1 MLIATFPSLRR
12 RGNLA
17 INHYCGW
24 PVFTVGP
31 FTCHM
36 MLSPIRVPVLVMG
49 QAPGSH
55 VPAEAVIAEAD
66 SNRGKKTF
74 HIGLLTHELGSSTA
88 PRTEGKGE

>member
-1 MLIATFPSLRR
+1 MLIATSPSLRR
-12 RGNLA
+12 LGNLA

-36 MLSPIRVPVLVMG
+36 MLSPNRLPVLAMG
-49 QAPGSH
+49 QAPYSH

-66 SNRGKKTF
+66 SGRGEKTL

-88 PRTEGKGE
+88 PRTEGKVE